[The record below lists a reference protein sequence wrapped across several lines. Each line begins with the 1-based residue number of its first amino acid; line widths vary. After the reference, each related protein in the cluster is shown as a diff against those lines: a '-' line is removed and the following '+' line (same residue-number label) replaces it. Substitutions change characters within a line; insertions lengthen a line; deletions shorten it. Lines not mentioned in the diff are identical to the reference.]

1 MNKSVKEN
9 NNYVSYVPL
18 GSGKTSVVYI
28 SVEDEVLLYWGG
40 GGGGQGGQNLPPP
53 VPLPPASRPF
63 SRFSR
68 PRVN

>member
-1 MNKSVKEN
+1 MSCDLRWGESRDNFSK
-9 NNYVSYVPL
+9 
-18 GSGKTSVVYI
+18 KTVVH
-28 SVEDEVLLYWGG
+28 GR
-40 GGGGQGGQNLPPP
+40 GGGQGGQNLPSP